1 MASTRTHQSMGFL
14 KEGGTA
20 ANHLP
25 ARHVPLKPE
34 KIHKGGSVQSSREFC
49 DEMDFSGR
57 CATTKT
63 KEAIMKMSEKHS
75 NSLNA
80 QSENMPPDSICKG
93 VKVTLDNN
101 SMWNEY
107 FRCRTEMILTKQGCR
122 MFPYCRFRI
131 SGLQPHRKYSLIM
144 DIQPL
149 DNNQYIWTGEGWQTS
164 RKAECHIKSKPFIHP
179 ESPATG
185 QHWMQ
190 SPVSFYKLKLTNN
203 LSYQEENIILHPL
216 HRYLPRLHLVEMDKA
231 TDIIRLNDPNVLT
244 FSFRQTEFITVTTY
258 QNPQFAQLKVNYNPF
273 AKGLKEG
280 GLNSWGLKLKAN
292 IGKDVNKDGSDS
304 VSEQHPVKKS
314 LKILLENHKPKC
326 SKEGVSRFS
335 IDHQKNSTKNN
346 DPCSAAVPKETPSNS
361 HPAQKLISELIREA
375 HVSLRRCPVEQLD
388 SDQSSS
394 LSAPQSNTKAT
405 SSTEGKK
412 LGVGERDSTS
422 PSTPRKQSPTG
433 ERHRKLK
440 DGKHHL
446 NMEPNC
452 CSTAP
457 SEVGQVFSEYSDHQH
472 VSATAS
478 DTVKQQKRPARLP
491 LPALA
496 LFLKQHSTKYKK
508 TNGKMTSPTQAPPT
522 ESPPKSKDAIAAPH
536 LEAIVRNTTECSSAH
551 PDQID
556 LDGTEQAGEAAEQSS
571 SQLSHNS
578 IMASYSVD
586 TKTDDPLAFAPEGL
600 GSELKVPD
608 DKPVTTNFHDS
619 FSPPSLS
626 TCSTSFPVSHSLPH
640 TVLSAPNS
648 PKTAVESSDPLK
660 SEPLL
665 FYSECSF
672 DFGPLSLASSPEP
685 LPSLPACLGL
695 DTESSSAAAATNDS
709 VKDPEHSKS
718 TSVLKWHT
726 VLPPP
731 ETNVQSLF
739 TFHSPH
745 QVSPLMSVTPPL
757 FPRHLQPPSLNST
770 PTSPNGST
778 QSFQETEPP
787 LPFPGELSPLTLQ
800 LSLSPTFSSLDEN
813 GLSPTPSLSDLVH
826 LFTTDVDIGMG
837 VEFANTEPTSAPCP
851 SPTVA
856 EIQEAS
862 SQMLQVPV
870 GKPCTKKK
878 ASKSTKLARLDMD
891 QSLDDYRSKQP
902 NLDEVEE
909 QLFISFTSKEALRIH
924 IADSCGDLNSQ
935 PRILPEEKQTDEKPK
950 LSNDADCVKETIAAF
965 QKNLL
970 KDLDLMKY
978 RQVIHPVLQEVGLKM
993 TLLDPALSIDLQYLG
1008 VCLPIP
1014 PPGTDVEPQ
1023 TRTLPPSQGG
1033 SSTFLSRTGKTTDVT
1048 QIKGWREKFT
1058 SSTTLPISESGPEAP
1073 TGPQLSGS
1081 TPQLGVP
1088 SSEPQKKNLSA
1099 FCSDMLDEYLENE
1112 GKLIDERAASF
1123 SQPPVETPVYKL
1135 PKISSSYVRTLDHIQ
1150 TNKTTVSPASDLISG
1165 FIPPS
1170 KRPRLSETK
1179 IDRRTEKKLRGPKR
1193 NKSKPALSESSPC
1206 VLQQPVVLTPGGLSQ
1221 PIKSVKQPP
1230 VARRRKLKHITSS
1243 HILSHSGSIAV
1254 VSDMHRDLAPVESDS
1269 ELEQTSGPS
1278 VNAGKRESQPTVTRA
1293 LLRQKE
1299 LENGVVWEG
1308 CDPTSITKERAAIA
1322 LTSLFTQT
1330 GFVSEDPT
1338 APVQLPQKRALP
1350 CQNDF
1355 CRLGCVCSSLSYN
1368 PRISHCGRPPCMF
1381 GCSCLKQK
1389 VVLLKNLD
1397 SSDSSTPSHHDK
1409 AKKRKKKKKKKKK
1422 RRMKM
1427 AYVLKE
1433 ADSVTQSVKRVR
1445 TLWRRNVE
1453 DTDPEPTYNPV
1464 IALPSSSPAV
1474 KSKRRSLHSSC
1485 ARVQCFRGKTLKQK
1499 EASNDARLTR
1509 QKTLKQQELTSK
1521 GTETK
1526 TSDSP
1531 SSTKKAQQDQ
1541 GSLVKSTQN
1550 PPAERTPKPARR
1562 LFIMADC
1569 KWDCN
1574 EDRSLVLKKLCRL
1587 MAREQLD
1594 KWFWFKKYLISP
1606 INKTLVKTGFR
1617 PYIQY
1622 TVQVSA
1628 PSLKK
1633 KQDAVPEK
1641 EATKGNQKNVKS
1653 STLHEQD
1660 YPSKPTPGDER
1671 SPKDCRKKVQ
1681 KPEYIEDWQIEV
1693 TEDTQPVEDWQK
1705 EVTEETQVIEDW
1717 QKEVTEETQPVEDWQ
1732 KEVTEETQPVQD
1744 WQKEAT
1750 VETQPLQDW
1759 QKEATVETQPLQDWQ
1774 KEATVETQPLQDWQ
1788 KEATVETQPLQ
1799 DWQKEATVEI
1809 QPLQDWQKEATV
1821 ETQPLQD
1828 WQKEATVETQPLQ
1841 DWQKEATVET
1851 QPLQDWQ
1858 KEATVEIQPLQD
1870 WQKEATV
1877 ETQPLQDWQKEATEA
1892 TQPLQDWQKE
1902 VTEATQVIKDWQK
1915 EVTVETQPLQDWQ
1928 KEVTVETQPLQDWQ
1942 KEVTVE
1948 TQPVQD
1954 IQKEVTEETQL
1965 VEDWEKE
1972 VLEEEQLVEDW
1983 QKEVIE
1989 ETDVLEDWQK
1999 EVKKSEM
2006 KEESQCHSKYKDERQ
2021 ERSAKMKSNKKKIE
2035 GIALPSLK
2043 KVSPAG
2049 YLPANRKHPGGT
2061 DHLIQVNGKLYPL
2074 ANIHVDGMGASH
2086 PANHLVTFLTGHVGS
2101 QSQSYVSSKAPN
2113 SGPAPITALSASSDP
2128 AASTPTITTTST
2140 PPSVTQHTF
2149 TTSPT
2154 ALQAKNLV
2162 FQTSA
2167 LSVGAGPAK
2176 DAPVMLVRVAP
2187 SQIPQ
2192 EVPARLL
2199 SSQQMVLQPVQTAPS
2214 AQYYRQADG
2223 KLVQLIA
2230 INQLRPIKSKFV
2242 VKGGTSSSSALSTL
2256 CLKTPAVT
2264 TTRKS
2269 PTGTTGTLSSSS
2281 SSSVPYSSCPY
2292 SFYSPSSLSSI
2303 PSSNT
2308 SSSTSLP
2315 STFVSVAKQGSCT
2328 FKLQT
2333 SSSSKDSP
2341 QVTVPLAQMGKVP
2354 DRRPPPQDLTKE
2366 VKLPGHAVVQHT
2378 PASPQTQPPAESPI
2392 PEELPA
2398 PTLSPSPER
2407 PNQNEDLAVNLV
2419 DLDIICV
2426 DDDTEGFVTIP
2437 RPVEVV
2443 NLVSS
2448 SETENSSDTETEEEE
2463 KSPDCNR
2470 HHHNMMEKMRR
2481 WQLRSH
2487 FSDLQK
2493 EVGQSPKMSK
2503 VFTLTKAVSLIQKL
2517 RRTERTLK
2525 RKKGYLK
2532 KRRDTFLSILA
2543 SSEEQTGPV
2552 LENSD
2557 PSHCTNIISSDEEK
2571 STNAEPTQTSFT
2583 EVPQEIQVLQRDGSP
2598 TQLSPKRHV
2607 QMEPSGLENMQLSLT
2622 KPELEDRPAASE
2634 SAEGGACADSPVASP
2649 DQVCVTLAP
2658 PSQAMGLSNS
2668 GEEKTPV
2675 IKRHRTIPIILSRAK
2690 KASQQVPLNRKDP
2703 EGERAL
2709 TDGDSQAPAEVPSLP
2724 AKALPEKPVLHLSPV
2739 AAETMY
2745 LRAAPPPPPPP
2756 PPGANT
2762 PCLTRLEIPDTSL
2775 VHQSKS
2781 GHHRKTALLSITDVT
2796 GSTHPPNPFRP
2807 GPALH
2812 QTQPTVQLTQNL
2824 ILRPA
2829 SSQAPGSSPQQDPN
2843 SRTNSSSLSSN
2854 GSNQQSDVLMVPAPV
2869 ELSEQTFSVL
2879 GKVTELRHA
2888 PQSQAANIKSVSDTS
2903 NWGVKSGP
2911 TVECTNGGVLAPP
2924 PLLHMKAGQAKVVDL
2939 PSSEGTAVE
2948 GGESGVGNGGVTWR
2962 PMPRLVPLG
2971 LRGNSPS

>member
-346 DPCSAAVPKETPSNS
+346 DPCSAAVPKETPS
-361 HPAQKLISELIREA
+361 
-375 HVSLRRCPVEQLD
+375 
-388 SDQSSS
+388 
-394 LSAPQSNTKAT
+394 
-405 SSTEGKK
+405 STEGKK

-452 CSTAP
+452 CSAAP
-457 SEVGQVFSEYSDHQH
+457 SEVGQVSSEYSDHQH
-472 VSATAS
+472 VSAAAS

-695 DTESSSAAAATNDS
+695 DTESSSAAAATNES

-909 QLFISFTSKEALRIH
+909 QLFISFTSKVNLEKLL
-924 IADSCGDLNSQ
+924 SGDVRTHN
-935 PRILPEEKQTDEKPK
+935 T
-950 LSNDADCVKETIAAF
+950 NCVKETIAAF

-1014 PPGTDVEPQ
+1014 PPGTDVE
-1023 TRTLPPSQGG
+1023 
-1033 SSTFLSRTGKTTDVT
+1033 TGKTTDVT

-1058 SSTTLPISESGPEAP
+1058 SSMTLPISES
-1073 TGPQLSGS
+1073 
-1081 TPQLGVP
+1081 GVP

-1150 TNKTTVSPASDLISG
+1150 TNKTT
-1165 FIPPS
+1165 
-1170 KRPRLSETK
+1170 
-1179 IDRRTEKKLRGPKR
+1179 
-1193 NKSKPALSESSPC
+1193 
-1206 VLQQPVVLTPGGLSQ
+1206 
-1221 PIKSVKQPP
+1221 
-1230 VARRRKLKHITSS
+1230 LKHITSS

-1453 DTDPEPTYNPV
+1453 DTDPEPTYNPI
-1464 IALPSSSPAV
+1464 IALPSSSPDKPTCSRKHQFILPV
-1474 KSKRRSLHSSC
+1474 VFSVVFSNSGLCLMEVFLSSS
-1485 ARVQCFRGKTLKQK
+1485 A
-1499 EASNDARLTR
+1499 
-1509 QKTLKQQELTSK
+1509 
-1521 GTETK
+1521 
-1526 TSDSP
+1526 
-1531 SSTKKAQQDQ
+1531 TKKAQQDQ

-1653 STLHEQD
+1653 STLHEQVSRNLSLMSD
-1660 YPSKPTPGDER
+1660 MTAMIITG
-1671 SPKDCRKKVQ
+1671 
-1681 KPEYIEDWQIEV
+1681 
-1693 TEDTQPVEDWQK
+1693 T
-1705 EVTEETQVIEDW
+1705 
-1717 QKEVTEETQPVEDWQ
+1717 
-1732 KEVTEETQPVQD
+1732 
-1744 WQKEAT
+1744 
-1750 VETQPLQDW
+1750 L
-1759 QKEATVETQPLQDWQ
+1759 
-1774 KEATVETQPLQDWQ
+1774 
-1788 KEATVETQPLQ
+1788 
-1799 DWQKEATVEI
+1799 
-1809 QPLQDWQKEATV
+1809 
-1821 ETQPLQD
+1821 
-1828 WQKEATVETQPLQ
+1828 
-1841 DWQKEATVET
+1841 
-1851 QPLQDWQ
+1851 
-1858 KEATVEIQPLQD
+1858 
-1870 WQKEATV
+1870 
-1877 ETQPLQDWQKEATEA
+1877 
-1892 TQPLQDWQKE
+1892 
-1902 VTEATQVIKDWQK
+1902 
-1915 EVTVETQPLQDWQ
+1915 
-1928 KEVTVETQPLQDWQ
+1928 
-1942 KEVTVE
+1942 
-1948 TQPVQD
+1948 
-1954 IQKEVTEETQL
+1954 L
-1965 VEDWEKE
+1965 VDKMHPWEFFIC
-1972 VLEEEQLVEDW
+1972 L
-1983 QKEVIE
+1983 
-1989 ETDVLEDWQK
+1989 
-1999 EVKKSEM
+1999 
-2006 KEESQCHSKYKDERQ
+2006 
-2021 ERSAKMKSNKKKIE
+2021 
-2035 GIALPSLK
+2035 
-2043 KVSPAG
+2043 
-2049 YLPANRKHPGGT
+2049 
-2061 DHLIQVNGKLYPL
+2061 QVNGKLYPL

-2154 ALQAKNLV
+2154 
-2162 FQTSA
+2162 
-2167 LSVGAGPAK
+2167 G
-2176 DAPVMLVRVAP
+2176 
-2187 SQIPQ
+2187 
-2192 EVPARLL
+2192 E
-2199 SSQQMVLQPVQTAPS
+2199 
-2214 AQYYRQADG
+2214 QADSP
-2223 KLVQLIA
+2223 LH
-2230 INQLRPIKSKFV
+2230 FV
-2242 VKGGTSSSSALSTL
+2242 
-2256 CLKTPAVT
+2256 CLKTT
-2264 TTRKS
+2264 
-2269 PTGTTGTLSSSS
+2269 
-2281 SSSVPYSSCPY
+2281 Y
-2292 SFYSPSSLSSI
+2292 SFKI
-2303 PSSNT
+2303 
-2308 SSSTSLP
+2308 
-2315 STFVSVAKQGSCT
+2315 
-2328 FKLQT
+2328 
-2333 SSSSKDSP
+2333 
-2341 QVTVPLAQMGKVP
+2341 
-2354 DRRPPPQDLTKE
+2354 
-2366 VKLPGHAVVQHT
+2366 
-2378 PASPQTQPPAESPI
+2378 
-2392 PEELPA
+2392 
-2398 PTLSPSPER
+2398 
-2407 PNQNEDLAVNLV
+2407 
-2419 DLDIICV
+2419 
-2426 DDDTEGFVTIP
+2426 
-2437 RPVEVV
+2437 
-2443 NLVSS
+2443 
-2448 SETENSSDTETEEEE
+2448 
-2463 KSPDCNR
+2463 
-2470 HHHNMMEKMRR
+2470 
-2481 WQLRSH
+2481 
-2487 FSDLQK
+2487 
-2493 EVGQSPKMSK
+2493 
-2503 VFTLTKAVSLIQKL
+2503 
-2517 RRTERTLK
+2517 
-2525 RKKGYLK
+2525 
-2532 KRRDTFLSILA
+2532 
-2543 SSEEQTGPV
+2543 
-2552 LENSD
+2552 
-2557 PSHCTNIISSDEEK
+2557 
-2571 STNAEPTQTSFT
+2571 STN
-2583 EVPQEIQVLQRDGSP
+2583 V
-2598 TQLSPKRHV
+2598 
-2607 QMEPSGLENMQLSLT
+2607 
-2622 KPELEDRPAASE
+2622 
-2634 SAEGGACADSPVASP
+2634 
-2649 DQVCVTLAP
+2649 
-2658 PSQAMGLSNS
+2658 
-2668 GEEKTPV
+2668 
-2675 IKRHRTIPIILSRAK
+2675 
-2690 KASQQVPLNRKDP
+2690 
-2703 EGERAL
+2703 
-2709 TDGDSQAPAEVPSLP
+2709 
-2724 AKALPEKPVLHLSPV
+2724 
-2739 AAETMY
+2739 
-2745 LRAAPPPPPPP
+2745 
-2756 PPGANT
+2756 
-2762 PCLTRLEIPDTSL
+2762 
-2775 VHQSKS
+2775 
-2781 GHHRKTALLSITDVT
+2781 
-2796 GSTHPPNPFRP
+2796 
-2807 GPALH
+2807 
-2812 QTQPTVQLTQNL
+2812 
-2824 ILRPA
+2824 
-2829 SSQAPGSSPQQDPN
+2829 
-2843 SRTNSSSLSSN
+2843 TNSSSLSSN

-2869 ELSEQTFSVL
+2869 ELSAQTFSVL

-2911 TVECTNGGVLAPP
+2911 AVECTNGGVLAPP
-2924 PLLHMKAGQAKVVDL
+2924 PLLHMKA
-2939 PSSEGTAVE
+2939 
-2948 GGESGVGNGGVTWR
+2948 ESGVGNGGVTWR

>member
-1 MASTRTHQSMGFL
+1 
-14 KEGGTA
+14 
-20 ANHLP
+20 
-25 ARHVPLKPE
+25 
-34 KIHKGGSVQSSREFC
+34 
-49 DEMDFSGR
+49 
-57 CATTKT
+57 
-63 KEAIMKMSEKHS
+63 
-75 NSLNA
+75 
-80 QSENMPPDSICKG
+80 
-93 VKVTLDNN
+93 
-101 SMWNEY
+101 MWNEY

-149 DNNQYIWTGEGWQTS
+149 DNNQYTWTGEGWQTS

-216 HRYLPRLHLVEMDKA
+216 HRYLPRLHLVEVDKA

-326 SKEGVSRFS
+326 SKEGVSKFS
-335 IDHQKNSTKNN
+335 IDHQKNSTKNS
-346 DPCSAAVPKETPSNS
+346 DPCSAAAPKENPSNS

-446 NMEPNC
+446 NLEPNC
-452 CSTAP
+452 CSAAP
-457 SEVGQVFSEYSDHQH
+457 SEVGQVSSEYSDHQH
-472 VSATAS
+472 VSAAAS

-496 LFLKQHSTKYKK
+496 LFLKQHSTKFKK

-536 LEAIVRNTTECSSAH
+536 LEALVRNTTECSSAH
-551 PDQID
+551 LDQID

-586 TKTDDPLAFAPEGL
+586 TKTDDPLAFVPESL

-619 FSPPSLS
+619 FSPPTLS

-695 DTESSSAAAATNDS
+695 DTESSSAAAATNES

-731 ETNVQSLF
+731 ETNVQSSLF

-757 FPRHLQPPSLNST
+757 FPRHLQPPSLNSS
-770 PTSPNGST
+770 PTSPNGSA

-862 SQMLQVPV
+862 PQMLQVPV

-1058 SSTTLPISESGPEAP
+1058 SSMTLPISEPGPEAP
-1073 TGPQLSGS
+1073 TGPQLSCS

-1170 KRPRLSETK
+1170 KRPRLNETK

-1221 PIKSVKQPP
+1221 PIKSLKQPP
-1230 VARRRKLKHITSS
+1230 VGRRRKLKHITSS
-1243 HILSHSGSIAV
+1243 HILSHSRSIAV

-1269 ELEQTSGPS
+1269 ELEQTPGPS
-1278 VNAGKRESQPTVTRA
+1278 VSAGKRESKPTMTRA

-1338 APVQLPQKRALP
+1338 APVQLPQNRALP

-1389 VVLLKNLD
+1389 
-1397 SSDSSTPSHHDK
+1397 
-1409 AKKRKKKKKKKKK
+1409 
-1422 RRMKM
+1422 
-1427 AYVLKE
+1427 
-1433 ADSVTQSVKRVR
+1433 
-1445 TLWRRNVE
+1445 
-1453 DTDPEPTYNPV
+1453 
-1464 IALPSSSPAV
+1464 
-1474 KSKRRSLHSSC
+1474 
-1485 ARVQCFRGKTLKQK
+1485 
-1499 EASNDARLTR
+1499 
-1509 QKTLKQQELTSK
+1509 
-1521 GTETK
+1521 
-1526 TSDSP
+1526 
-1531 SSTKKAQQDQ
+1531 
-1541 GSLVKSTQN
+1541 
-1550 PPAERTPKPARR
+1550 
-1562 LFIMADC
+1562 
-1569 KWDCN
+1569 
-1574 EDRSLVLKKLCRL
+1574 
-1587 MAREQLD
+1587 
-1594 KWFWFKKYLISP
+1594 
-1606 INKTLVKTGFR
+1606 
-1617 PYIQY
+1617 
-1622 TVQVSA
+1622 
-1628 PSLKK
+1628 
-1633 KQDAVPEK
+1633 
-1641 EATKGNQKNVKS
+1641 
-1653 STLHEQD
+1653 
-1660 YPSKPTPGDER
+1660 
-1671 SPKDCRKKVQ
+1671 
-1681 KPEYIEDWQIEV
+1681 
-1693 TEDTQPVEDWQK
+1693 
-1705 EVTEETQVIEDW
+1705 
-1717 QKEVTEETQPVEDWQ
+1717 
-1732 KEVTEETQPVQD
+1732 
-1744 WQKEAT
+1744 
-1750 VETQPLQDW
+1750 
-1759 QKEATVETQPLQDWQ
+1759 
-1774 KEATVETQPLQDWQ
+1774 
-1788 KEATVETQPLQ
+1788 
-1799 DWQKEATVEI
+1799 
-1809 QPLQDWQKEATV
+1809 
-1821 ETQPLQD
+1821 
-1828 WQKEATVETQPLQ
+1828 
-1841 DWQKEATVET
+1841 
-1851 QPLQDWQ
+1851 
-1858 KEATVEIQPLQD
+1858 
-1870 WQKEATV
+1870 
-1877 ETQPLQDWQKEATEA
+1877 
-1892 TQPLQDWQKE
+1892 
-1902 VTEATQVIKDWQK
+1902 
-1915 EVTVETQPLQDWQ
+1915 
-1928 KEVTVETQPLQDWQ
+1928 

-1965 VEDWEKE
+1965 VEDWETE

-2021 ERSAKMKSNKKKIE
+2021 ERSAKMKSNEKKNE

-2049 YLPANRKHPGGT
+2049 YLPAKRKHPGGT

-2101 QSQSYVSSKAPN
+2101 QSQSYVPSKAPN

-2162 FQTSA
+2162 IQTSA

-2176 DAPVMLVRVAP
+2176 DAPVMLVHVAP
-2187 SQIPQ
+2187 SQIPH
-2192 EVPARLL
+2192 EVSACLH

-2223 KLVQLIA
+2223 KLVQLIT
-2230 INQLRPIKSKFV
+2230 INQLRPIKSKSV
-2242 VKGGTSSSSALSTL
+2242 VGGTSSSSSALSTL
-2256 CLKTPAVT
+2256 CSKTPAVT

-2269 PTGTTGTLSSSS
+2269 PTGTLSSSS
-2281 SSSVPYSSCPY
+2281 SSSVSYSSCPY

-2303 PSSNT
+2303 SSSNA

-2328 FKLQT
+2328 FRLQT

-2341 QVTVPLAQMGKVP
+2341 QVTVPLTQMGEVP

-2392 PEELPA
+2392 PEELPP

-2448 SETENSSDTETEEEE
+2448 SETENSSDTDTDEEEE
-2463 KSPDCNR
+2463 KSPDSNR

-2532 KRRDTFLSILA
+2532 KRRETFLSILA

-2557 PSHCTNIISSDEEK
+2557 PSHYTNIISSDEEK
-2571 STNAEPTQTSFT
+2571 TTNAEPTQTSFT

-2634 SAEGGACADSPVASP
+2634 SAEDGACADSPVASS

-2658 PSQAMGLSNS
+2658 PSHATGLSNS

-2690 KASQQVPLNRKDP
+2690 KASQLVPLNRKDP
-2703 EGERAL
+2703 EGD
-2709 TDGDSQAPAEVPSLP
+2709 TQAPAEVPSLP
-2724 AKALPEKPVLHLSPV
+2724 AKALPEKP
-2739 AAETMY
+2739 
-2745 LRAAPPPPPPP
+2745 
-2756 PPGANT
+2756 
-2762 PCLTRLEIPDTSL
+2762 
-2775 VHQSKS
+2775 
-2781 GHHRKTALLSITDVT
+2781 
-2796 GSTHPPNPFRP
+2796 
-2807 GPALH
+2807 
-2812 QTQPTVQLTQNL
+2812 
-2824 ILRPA
+2824 
-2829 SSQAPGSSPQQDPN
+2829 
-2843 SRTNSSSLSSN
+2843 
-2854 GSNQQSDVLMVPAPV
+2854 
-2869 ELSEQTFSVL
+2869 
-2879 GKVTELRHA
+2879 
-2888 PQSQAANIKSVSDTS
+2888 
-2903 NWGVKSGP
+2903 
-2911 TVECTNGGVLAPP
+2911 
-2924 PLLHMKAGQAKVVDL
+2924 
-2939 PSSEGTAVE
+2939 
-2948 GGESGVGNGGVTWR
+2948 
-2962 PMPRLVPLG
+2962 
-2971 LRGNSPS
+2971 